1 MIGLDDKT
9 IHLIGEIEKMYPNIE
24 QIILFGSRAMGNHKP
39 GSDVDL
45 ALKGNHLTTE
55 ICIQINVF
63 LNEKTSSPYY
73 FDVINYETLSDISTL
88 KKHIDTFGE
97 IIMSKKSKA

>member
-1 MIGLDDKT
+1 
-9 IHLIGEIEKMYPNIE
+9 
-24 QIILFGSRAMGNHKP
+24 MGNHKP

-97 IIMSKKSKA
+97 IIMSKKGKA